1 MEILKTG
8 RIWDLILF
16 AIFLGLTLYFL
27 DRASKGKSLPRIRTI
42 AALEAIRE
50 GVGRGVEIRKPVHY
64 SFGPYG
70 AIVSGADVSQTVASL
85 GILQYT
91 AGLCARLGARF
102 IFHLP
107 QQPFAI
113 PLLEGAVDEAFL
125 KEGKTEDFD
134 KTRDLRFYGTGSM
147 VFASAMASSFM
158 VDGVALNVLVGR
170 QTTIIYPALEAA
182 KIQGAINIGGTA
194 RWTAMYIFALTC
206 DYIFIGEEIYA
217 AGAKVT
223 DNPYMIASIAAEE
236 NLKYIFLAVLIVGLL
251 LSVAG
256 FDIPALFSI

>member
-8 RIWDLILF
+8 RIWDLLLF
-16 AIFLGLTLYFL
+16 SIFLGLTLYFL
-27 DRASKGKSLPRIRTI
+27 DRASKGKSLPRIRSI

-50 GVGRGVEIRKPVHY
+50 GVGRAVEIRKPVHY

-70 AIVSGADVSQTVASL
+70 AIISGADVSQTVASL

-91 AGLCARLGARF
+91 AGLAARLGARF

-107 QQPFAI
+107 SQPYAI
-113 PLLEGAVDEAFL
+113 PLLEGAIDEAFL

-134 KTRDLRFYGTGSM
+134 KGRDLRFYGTGSM

-158 VDGVALNVLVGR
+158 NDGVAINVMVGR
-170 QTTIIYPALEAA
+170 QYTIIYPALEAA

-223 DNPYMIASIAAEE
+223 ENPYMTASIAAEE
-236 NLKYIFLAVLIVGLL
+236 NLKYVFLAILIIGLI

-256 FDIPALFSI
+256 VNIPAIFSV

>member
-1 MEILKTG
+1 MEIFKTG
-8 RIWDLILF
+8 RMWDL
-16 AIFLGLTLYFL
+16 AIFIVFFALTVYYL
-27 DRASKGKSLPRIRTI
+27 DRASKGKPLPKIRSI

-64 SFGPYG
+64 SFGPTG
-70 AIVSGADVSQTVASL
+70 AVVSGADVSQTVASL

-91 AGLCARLGARF
+91 AGLCARLGARL

-107 QQPFAI
+107 NQPFAI
-113 PLLEGAVDEAFL
+113 PLLEGAVDEAYL
-125 KEGKTEDFD
+125 QEGRTEAFD
-134 KTRDLRFYGTGSM
+134 KQRDLRFYGTGSM

-158 VDGVALNVLVGR
+158 DDGVALNILVGR

-223 DNPYMIASIAAEE
+223 DNPYMTASIAAEE
-236 NLKYIFLAVLIVGLL
+236 NMKYIFLAILILGLILTAVGL
-251 LSVAG
+251 
-256 FDIPALFSI
+256 DIPALFKI